1 MSYEVKVI
9 KKEPATEDPGMAV
22 ASRASVETE
31 VFSQTFEYF
40 NLKGFVRM
48 LNATKT
54 RKPKAAADKT
64 ASGRAP
70 KKAPEKLV

>member
-9 KKEPATEDPGMAV
+9 KKEPRPEEIGT
-22 ASRASVETE
+22 ASGSHPTFETE

-48 LNATKT
+48 LNTVKT
-54 RKPKAAADKT
+54 RTPKAKAAQGRL
-64 ASGRAP
+64 SGT
-70 KKAPEKLV
+70 K